1 MALSQL
7 GNVGGRPY
15 WSWYGFESRV
25 DWCAC
30 FVSWCANEC
39 GYPDKSAGWFWK
51 EKKKIDSSVNWNS
64 DSDTIGKKVTGLVF
78 GDETDWT
85 KRRKTYYETI
95 CKVLL

>member
-1 MALSQL
+1 MTA
-7 GNVGGRPY
+7 
-15 WSWYGFESRV
+15 FI
-25 DWCAC
+25 AI
-30 FVSWCANEC
+30 A
-39 GYPDKSAGWFWK
+39 YPDKSAGWFWK